1 MNIDLELREILD
13 EVLCEAH
20 TEETL
25 KRKYVTWQ
33 KLWKHNCLTS
43 FKDFVI
49 GDLNGQM
56 KLCYATYNGKTESE
70 LKDIEQ
76 EFLDETLIQRVY
88 GLESVI
94 EDFLSNNEVKFS

>member
-1 MNIDLELREILD
+1 MNIDLELRAMLD

-20 TEETL
+20 TEENL

-33 KLWKHNCLTS
+33 KLKHNGLTS

-56 KLCYATYNGKTESE
+56 KFCYTTYNGKTESE
-70 LKDIEQ
+70 LEDIEQ

-88 GLESVI
+88 GLEPVI
-94 EDFLSNNEVKFS
+94 EDFLSNNEVKFP